1 MLALYDTVAEPLPRP
16 STLAAARAAD
26 YITFTSSSTV
36 RFYLESGEIGPAT
49 RIASIGPV
57 TSRTLR
63 EHGLEPDVEADGPR
77 HRRPGRGNPG
87 RRAAAVASRRCSVGL
102 LSVIT
107 FLSDYGYTDEFVGV
121 CHGVLATWCPQA
133 KVIDITHGIRRH
145 DIRAGAVALRGAV
158 PYMPPG
164 VHLAVVDPDVGRP
177 DRRAVA
183 VRTAARNHL
192 LVGPDNGLLALA
204 ADRLGGVVEA
214 IDIGD
219 SPYRLDPVCATFHGR
234 DIFSPV
240 AAALASGAKLEETG
254 QPFDPPSS
262 SGSTSSDRGS
272 TVTGSSL
279 RSVTIDQF
287 GNVELN
293 VDHEQIA
300 EFGLRVGMAV
310 ELTVNGDDRSPR
322 TTATRSPTHG
332 AIRCWSTRTPRTQL
346 AVAVNHGSAAAA
358 ARHRAATPSFA
369 LRIA

>member
-1 MLALYDTVAEPLPRP
+1 
-16 STLAAARAAD
+16 
-26 YITFTSSSTV
+26 
-36 RFYLESGEIGPAT
+36 
-49 RIASIGPV
+49 
-57 TSRTLR
+57 
-63 EHGLEPDVEADGPR
+63 
-77 HRRPGRGNPG
+77 
-87 RRAAAVASRRCSVGL
+87 
-102 LSVIT
+102 
-107 FLSDYGYTDEFVGV
+107 V

-177 DRRAVA
+177 ARRAVA

-204 ADRLGGVVEA
+204 AARLGGVVEA

-254 QPFDPPSS
+254 QPFDPAKLKTIDVQRPRID
-262 SGSTSSDRGS
+262 GDRL
-272 TVTGSSL
+272 VAQVL
-279 RSVTIDQF
+279 TIDQF

-293 VDHEQIA
+293 VDHAQIVD
-300 EFGLRVGMAV
+300 FGLKLGMAV
-310 ELTVNGDDRSPR
+310 ELSVDGVNA
-322 TTATRSPTHG
+322 TANFCAAFADARKDSLLVYED
-332 AIRCWSTRTPRTQL
+332 AQAQL
-346 AVAVNHGSAAAA
+346 AVAVNHGSAADRLGIGRDAEL
-358 ARHRAATPSFA
+358 R